1 MKKAH
6 PNFTILIGFFLVM
19 MGFIIP
25 VMIIMKYLPSTFF
38 LNFLAY
44 ACSVAGLMMG
54 IIGAANSAIL
64 RRHKKNM
71 EQFLLDREESR
82 VARHE

>member
-6 PNFTILIGFFLVM
+6 PNLTILIGFFLVL

-25 VMIIMKYLPSTFF
+25 VMIIMKYLRSTFF

-64 RRHKKNM
+64 HRRRKNL
-71 EQFLLDREESR
+71 EQFLNDREESKM
-82 VARHE
+82 ARHE